1 MPRSLILQAGVEA
14 ARWARERELREVH
27 ALVVGQVLFG
37 LGWSLMWAT
46 ALSLITFIPIMTGPM
61 LMAAGLG
68 VPAVQRWRRRDA
80 AALHAG
86 LKPPVAA
93 RAADTPS

>member
-14 ARWARERELREVH
+14 ARWVKERELREVH

-37 LGWSLMWAT
+37 LGWSLFWAT
-46 ALSLITFIPIMTGPM
+46 ALSMITFVPIASSLV

-68 VPAVQRWRRRDA
+68 VPAAQRWRRFKA
-80 AALHAG
+80 SLAG
-86 LKPPVAA
+86 QLKPPAAA
-93 RAADTPS
+93 RAADRPW